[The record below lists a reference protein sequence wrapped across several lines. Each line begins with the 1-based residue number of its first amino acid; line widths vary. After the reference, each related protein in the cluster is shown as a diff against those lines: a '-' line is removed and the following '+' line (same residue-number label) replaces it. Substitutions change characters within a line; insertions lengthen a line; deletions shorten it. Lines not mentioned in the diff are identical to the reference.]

1 MTDFQ
6 ERFKQHEKKLIETDY
21 FQRAYT
27 SALYNKNW
35 KNHIDDIS
43 KIKGF
48 KGLQALPFT
57 SADDLRR
64 IWEAHTIEEIIL
76 TDIVAWWYCTSGSM
90 GNKKW
95 IPWTY
100 ADYTRAQGAIG
111 KIILQHLKPE
121 DRLMSI
127 ILPPPFLSGSS
138 PFRILDGTAS
148 LGHPI
153 EQLAMAPEYLPDSF
167 GLLMRRQPTAILGT
181 PSFMLRIADE
191 IAQRA
196 PEILSMQSKEKK
208 SAKLRIASAVTKVVK
223 IKPKLIFKK
232 MRVGFFAA
240 EPLDPFRKAIED
252 LWGIEAFDIYAFTE
266 GYGAGYECKEH
277 NGLHFPNF
285 NGLVEIIPEKELEKE
300 ETDPNY
306 KPQTV
311 IIHEAEVGLKG
322 EIVLTDFKD
331 ALPLVR
337 YRIRDLVE
345 VVGIG
350 DCNCGEDSPRL
361 KIHGRTDNVIN
372 LGVIRLSSIIFDQFL
387 RKDFK
392 SGEVKLWEVLVS
404 RDGYKPKISLTIEP
418 EFIKNEEEFRK
429 DLFESLHSFDIF
441 QRGYDN
447 ELFIFDKI
455 KFVDNLK
462 LEIYGQ
468 GKSRTIRYDPGYF
481 KEIKFK

>member
-1 MTDFQ
+1 MSDFQ
-6 ERFKQHEKKLIETDY
+6 KRYKEHDKRLLETDHL
-21 FQRAYT
+21 QRAYT
-27 SALYNKNW
+27 SALYHENW

-48 KGLQALPFT
+48 KGLQQLPYT
-57 SADDLRR
+57 SAGDLRR
-64 IWEAHTIEEIIL
+64 IWEEHTIEDIML
-76 TDIVAWWYCTSGSM
+76 TDVAAWWYCTSGSM

-100 ADYTRAQGAIG
+100 EDYTMAQGAIAR
-111 KIILQHLKPE
+111 ILMKFLKPD

-127 ILPPPFLSGSS
+127 MLPPPFLSGSS
-138 PFRILDGTAS
+138 PFRILEGTAA
-148 LGHPI
+148 LGTPI
-153 EQLAMAPEYLPDSF
+153 EQLAMAPDYIPDSF
-167 GLLMRRQPTAILGT
+167 GLLLRRQPTAILGT
-181 PSFMLRIADE
+181 PSFMVRIADE
-191 IAQRA
+191 VAQKT
-196 PEILSMQSKEKK
+196 PEILKMQAEQKK

-223 IKPKLIFKK
+223 IKPKTIFKK
-232 MRVGFFAA
+232 MRVGFFGA
-240 EPLDPFRKAIED
+240 EPLDPFRKAIEEY
-252 LWGIEAFDIYAFTE
+252 WGLEAFDIYAFTE
-266 GYGAGYECKEH
+266 GYGSGYECNEH
-277 NGLHFPNF
+277 NGLHFPNL

-300 ETDPNY
+300 ENDSTYIPEA
-306 KPQTV
+306 
-311 IIHEAEVGLKG
+311 ILLHEAEVGLKG
-322 EIVLTDFKD
+322 EIVLTDFKN

-345 VVGIG
+345 VVAVGGCSCG
-350 DCNCGEDSPRL
+350 DDSTRL

-372 LGVIRLSSIIFDQFL
+372 LGVIRLSSIIFDRLL
-387 RKDFK
+387 RKEFK
-392 SGEVKLWEVLVS
+392 TGAIKLWEVLVS

-418 EFIKNEEEFRK
+418 EFIKDEEAFRK

-468 GKSRTIRYDPGYF
+468 GKSKTIRYDPNFF
-481 KEIKFK
+481 KEIKM

>member
-1 MTDFQ
+1 MSDFQ
-6 ERFKQHEKKLIETDY
+6 ELFKQHEKKLTETDF
-21 FQRAYT
+21 FQRVYT
-27 SALYNKNW
+27 SALYHKNW
-35 KNHIDDIS
+35 KKHIDDIS
-43 KIKGF
+43 KIRGF
-48 KGLQALPFT
+48 KGLQSLPYT

-100 ADYTRAQGAIG
+100 ADYTLAQGAIG
-111 KIILQHLKPE
+111 KIILQQLKPE
-121 DRLMSI
+121 DKLMSI
-127 ILPPPFLSGSS
+127 MLPPPFLSGSS

-153 EQLAMAPEYLPDSF
+153 EQLAMAPEYIPDSF
-167 GLLMRRQPTAILGT
+167 SLLIRRQPTAILST

-191 IAQRA
+191 IAQKT
-196 PEILSMQSKEKK
+196 PEILSMQAKEKK

-223 IKPKLIFKK
+223 AKPKLVFKN
-232 MRVGFFAA
+232 MRVGFFGA

-252 LWGIEAFDIYAFTE
+252 LWGLEPFDIYAFTE
-266 GYGAGYECKEH
+266 GFGSGYECSEH
-277 NGLHFPNF
+277 NGLHFPSI
-285 NGLVEIIPEKELEKE
+285 NGLIEIIPEKELEKE
-300 ETDPNY
+300 ENDSNY
-306 KPQTV
+306 IPEAV
-311 IIHEAEVGLKG
+311 LIHEAEVGLKG

-345 VVGIG
+345 VVAVG
-350 DCNCGEDSPRL
+350 DCSCGVDTTRM

-372 LGVIRLSSIIFDQFL
+372 LGVIRLSSIIFDQYL
-387 RKDFK
+387 RKNFK
-392 SGEVKLWEVLVS
+392 SGKVKFWEVLVS
-404 RDGYKPKISLTIEP
+404 RDGYKPKISLTVEP

-447 ELFIFDKI
+447 ELFVFDEI

-468 GKSRTIRYDPGYF
+468 GKSRIIRYDPGFF